1 MTDEQILNAHTE
13 RVELLN
19 GSLAASE
26 SSSILENVQQVKMEA
41 LITHRNN
48 DLDVGEKLI
57 KYDYQ
62 LKAFEELKRRV
73 YALEVESKQS
83 N

>member
-1 MTDEQILNAHTE
+1 MTDEKILNAHTE

-19 GSLAASE
+19 GSFAALE

-41 LITHRNN
+41 LIAHRNN
-48 DLDVGEKLI
+48 DLDFGEKLI
-57 KYDYQ
+57 KYEYQ